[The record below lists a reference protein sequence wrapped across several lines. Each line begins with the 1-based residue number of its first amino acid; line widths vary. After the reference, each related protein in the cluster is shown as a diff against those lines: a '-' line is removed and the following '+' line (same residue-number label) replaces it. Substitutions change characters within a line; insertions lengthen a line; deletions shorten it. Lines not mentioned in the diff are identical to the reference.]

1 MSAVCPRNGVGTPLG
16 RSSIGTAALN
26 LACCRGFHSITTPW
40 FIAHWLLVHSLLV
53 VACLLPERQMKQIL
67 DSKERNSETAS
78 PTTAG
83 VTNFVMRNPTL
94 ARSLRLAVT
103 TQSDQMLRSGLV
115 SKLGQ
120 WRAA

>member
-1 MSAVCPRNGVGTPLG
+1 
-16 RSSIGTAALN
+16 
-26 LACCRGFHSITTPW
+26 
-40 FIAHWLLVHSLLV
+40 
-53 VACLLPERQMKQIL
+53 MKQIL
-67 DSKERNSETAS
+67 DIKEQNSETAS

-83 VTNFVMRNPTL
+83 VTNFVMRNATL

-120 WRAA
+120 GRAA